1 MEIDIE
7 KKITPKYINELEEN
21 EIFVFGSN
29 LPGLHVGG
37 AANVAHNKWGAVWGK
52 GVGLYGQSYAIPTMQ
67 GGIDS
72 VEPYIVDFIEFAK
85 ERNDLRFLV
94 TPVGCGIAGFDPKEI
109 APLFREAIALDNV
122 YLPKSFWDVL
132 S

>member
-7 KKITPKYINELEEN
+7 KKITPKYIDELEDN

-52 GVGLYGQSYAIPTMQ
+52 GSGLYGQSYAIPTMQ
-67 GGIDS
+67 GGIET
-72 VEPYIVDFIEFAK
+72 VEPYVEDFIEFAK
-85 ERNDLRFLV
+85 KREDLCFLV
-94 TPVGCGIAGFDPKEI
+94 TPVGCGIAGFAPKEI